1 MARTRSFETAAS
13 RRRKDP
19 ITWNI
24 DDQSI
29 RLVSSMDLLD
39 LADLIDALQAP
50 TGDESSLK
58 AAAEKRKTLLSIVRK
73 FVMEDDQRSFDSIAD
88 DLDIHLLSEMVQ
100 DLIQEYSGA
109 KNPTKPQSSADGS
122 QGTGVTSTDG
132 VQPEVSTQSP

>member
-19 ITWNI
+19 IIWNI
-24 DDQSI
+24 DDESI
-29 RLVSSMDLLD
+29 RLVASMDLLD
-39 LADLIDALQAP
+39 LADLIEALQAP
-50 TGDESSLK
+50 ADDESSLK
-58 AAAEKRKTLLSIVRK
+58 AAAQKRKTLLTIVRR
-73 FVMEDDQRSFDSIAD
+73 FVVEDDQRAFDSIAD

-122 QGTGVTSTDG
+122 PETGGTSTDG
-132 VQPEVSTQSP
+132 VAQEG